1 MEQKYEKVYFDM
13 DKMEFVYPTLFHGE
27 YAVEEF
33 LHNARQKCKRMFR
46 VEKRTVNTLKKIG
59 AENTFIKQHFGYD
72 LTEFD
77 YKDYEWYSVEL
88 LAQCKKKS
96 EKNRPSITDI
106 EINHSLDFTEEDT
119 EALKWFVYKV
129 CNVPE
134 DEVNYFHTAEELIE
148 KKENNHY
155 EKSRIFIC

>member
-1 MEQKYEKVYFDM
+1 MEQKYLLSKVYFDR

-33 LHNARQKCKRMFR
+33 LYNARKQYQRVFR
-46 VEKRTVNTLKKIG
+46 AKKIKSMQG
-59 AENTFIKQHFGYD
+59 YLKLIAEQHFGYD

-96 EKNRPSITDI
+96 EKNRLSITDI
-106 EINHSLDFTEEDT
+106 EINHSIDFTEEDT

-134 DEVNYFHTAEELIE
+134 DEVNYFHTAEELIKRKGE
-148 KKENNHY
+148 
-155 EKSRIFIC
+155 

>member
-1 MEQKYEKVYFDM
+1 MMEQKYLLSKVYLDM

-33 LHNARQKCKRMFR
+33 LHNARQQYQRLFR
-46 VEKRTVNTLKKIG
+46 VEKREVNRKIS
-59 AENTFIKQHFGYD
+59 AENTLMEQHFGYD
-72 LTEFD
+72 PTEFE
-77 YKDYEWYSVEL
+77 YRDYEWYSVEL

-96 EKNRPSITDI
+96 EKNRLSITDI
-106 EINHSLDFTEEDT
+106 EINYSIDFTEEDT

-134 DEVNYFHTAEELIE
+134 DEVNYFHTAEELI
-148 KKENNHY
+148 N
-155 EKSRIFIC
+155 

>member
-33 LHNARQKCKRMFR
+33 LHNARQQYQRVFR
-46 VEKRTVNTLKKIG
+46 VEKRTVKRKISVENTL
-59 AENTFIKQHFGYD
+59 IKQHFGYD
-72 LTEFD
+72 LTELD
-77 YKDYEWYSVEL
+77 YREYEWYSVEL

-134 DEVNYFHTAEELIE
+134 DEVNYFQTAEELIKRKGE
-148 KKENNHY
+148 
-155 EKSRIFIC
+155 

>member
-33 LHNARQKCKRMFR
+33 LHNARQQYQRVFR
-46 VEKRTVNTLKKIG
+46 VEKRTVKRKISVENTL
-59 AENTFIKQHFGYD
+59 IKQHFGYD
-72 LTEFD
+72 LTELD
-77 YKDYEWYSVEL
+77 YREYEWYSVEL

-106 EINHSLDFTEEDT
+106 EINHSLDFKEEDT

-134 DEVNYFHTAEELIE
+134 DEVNYFQTAEELIKRKGE
-148 KKENNHY
+148 
-155 EKSRIFIC
+155 

>member
-33 LHNARQKCKRMFR
+33 LHNARQQYQRVFR
-46 VEKRTVNTLKKIG
+46 AKKTKSMQGYLKLIT
-59 AENTFIKQHFGYD
+59 EQHFGYD
-72 LTEFD
+72 LTELD
-77 YKDYEWYSVEL
+77 YREYEWYSVEL

-134 DEVNYFHTAEELIE
+134 DEVNYFQTAEELIIGNCE
-148 KKENNHY
+148 T
-155 EKSRIFIC
+155 SSQS

>member
-1 MEQKYEKVYFDM
+1 MMEQKYEKVYFDM
-13 DKMEFVYPTLFHGE
+13 DKMEFVYPTLFHGK

-33 LHNARQKCKRMFR
+33 LYNARQQYQRVFR
-46 VEKRTVNTLKKIG
+46 VEKRTVKRKISVENTL
-59 AENTFIKQHFGYD
+59 IKQHFGYE
-72 LTEFD
+72 LTELD
-77 YKDYEWYSVEL
+77 YREYEWYSVEL

-134 DEVNYFHTAEELIE
+134 DEVNYFHTAEELIKRKGE
-148 KKENNHY
+148 
-155 EKSRIFIC
+155 